1 MRIKLKTILP
11 GALFLIS
18 VPLTWANDGTLTV
31 SGKISDGT
39 CSVTGAAAE
48 GGTPSTNATI
58 LLPKVSTRLTN
69 GTSGDVSRFYIY
81 LKGCKATAALKNIV
95 VGFHANNIYDDYRL
109 TNTTANGA
117 GNLGI
122 EILHWYEQTSWGSP
136 SSGVTMSFSGYTDS
150 RSIIALPQ
158 GQEDITIMYGAGYRK
173 LDPAKPITAGRI
185 TSTAW
190 YEVTYF

>member
-1 MRIKLKTILP
+1 MKTKIL
-11 GALFLIS
+11 
-18 VPLTWANDGTLTV
+18 TTGTLFFMLSPITQANNGTI
-31 SGKISDGT
+31 SIEGKITDGT
-39 CSVTGAAAE
+39 CMVAGAAAE
-48 GGTPSTNATI
+48 GEMPSTNTTI
-58 LLPKVSTRLTN
+58 RLPKVSTALSD
-69 GTSGDVSRFYIY
+69 GASDVSRFYIY

-95 VGFHANNIYDDYRL
+95 VGFHANNTWGDYRL

-122 EILHWYEQTSWGSP
+122 EVLHWYEQTQWGSP
-136 SSGVTMSFSGYTDS
+136 SSAVTMSFNGYIDS